1 MVLHREDD
9 LRGQIWMHLNWL
21 IEVETL
27 SSFVNFLFLVW
38 FGFMIMFILLCS
50 IYDLFHWA
58 RSWMVNYIPWMS
70 RFSLFRRFLKKNF
83 ISILNQEQPVQFY
96 IHYSFL
102 VWLVVH
108 RHVFRN
114 FYISWIYF
122 CWNLNKLIYKIL
134 LKKTLYRLMIKK
146 IWLMRHR
153 LFVLVC
159 KLEGI
164 WVGLLEVVKCSQFDK
179 EKLFDLNSYWASW
192 IYHCRFDYVTFF

>member
-1 MVLHREDD
+1 MLSYLVLHREDKSEC
-9 LRGQIWMHLNWL
+9 LWL
-21 IEVETL
+21 LDVDTI
-27 SSFVNFLFLVW
+27 SSLESFLFLICFGLW
-38 FGFMIMFILLCS
+38 FFFYCFVQCD
-50 IYDLFHWA
+50 YHWA
-58 RSWMVNYIPWMS
+58 RSWIVDYIPWMS
-70 RFSLFRRFLKKNF
+70 RFSLL
-83 ISILNQEQPVQFY
+83 SILNQEQPVQFY

-159 KLEGI
+159 KLEGM
-164 WVGLLEVVKCSQFDK
+164 WVGLLEIVKCSQFDK
-179 EKLFDLNSYWASW
+179 EKLFDLNSHWASW